1 MILHSARYRNAYSRL
16 LFETELFRSLKH
28 PFQMVTTCVTSQS
41 IKWITLLHHIF
52 KIQGLWVSVLHR
64 GLGGG
69 ESKRNQGDHSEE
81 KKHDIS
87 GVWSWKTGK
96 QHEQS
101 VFHSSHF

>member
-1 MILHSARYRNAYSRL
+1 MIFMILHSARYRNAYSRL

-87 GVWSWKTGK
+87 GVWS
-96 QHEQS
+96 
-101 VFHSSHF
+101 